1 MATGG
6 ASSDDEIVEG
16 LQKLKVKDKPKDIIT
31 VACWN
36 VMGKASADHRKK
48 VVSYNFKDHKLGLQA
63 DIISLQEVP
72 VQYPG
77 RTFTKYVP
85 VNFADYR
92 YMKCVKNLVLLNTMW
107 SYTKKDKFEPLDT
120 NRGLKNAFLLM
131 EVKRKTY
138 EAINRGGDEIKK
150 KAIKEKLNDDWKKR
164 MLAELKVGDLKD
176 ICTHHPTAVNQC
188 INEVLKEC
196 AQCSRVAEFDELL
209 SCYKAPK
216 EAETKSPKTLLE
228 RRVAMTLLRKK
239 PISPASTT
247 SNNVL
252 ILVISIH
259 SYGGTK
265 SGKKSQERFNCLFF
279 DFLEKLSVL
288 NINIPVLIA
297 GDFNQD
303 ICRTTSLTQ
312 FLSPSRYVIHEY
324 SLAKLR
330 RSLPC
335 IDFILLRHAEPPQFN
350 LSEVKAIDFTV
361 PSEVEKDLKGHE
373 KMDKYRSITNHS
385 PLTSTLELL

>member
-6 ASSDDEIVEG
+6 TSSDDEIIEV
-16 LQKLKVKDKPKDIIT
+16 LQKLKVEDKCKDIIT

-36 VMGKASADHRKK
+36 IMGKARADQRKK
-48 VVSYNFKDHKLGLQA
+48 VVSHNFMNHKLGLQA
-63 DIISLQEVP
+63 DIICLQEVP
-72 VQYPG
+72 VQCSG

-85 VNFADYR
+85 VNFPDYG
-92 YMKCVKNLVLLNTMW
+92 YEECEEPGSAKYNVVLH
-107 SYTKKDKFEPLDT
+107 KKEKFETLDT
-120 NRGLKNAFLLM
+120 ESRLKNAFLLI

-138 EAINRGGDEIKK
+138 EAINRGGDEIKT
-150 KAIKEKLNDDWKKR
+150 KAINEKLNDDWKKR

-176 ICTHHPTAVNQC
+176 ICTKQEIAVKQC
-188 INEVLKEC
+188 IDEVLKEC
-196 AQCSRVAEFDELL
+196 ARCSHVAEFDELL
-209 SCYKAPK
+209 SRYKAPK

-239 PISPASTT
+239 PISCAPTT
-247 SNNVL
+247 SHNIL
-252 ILVISIH
+252 LLVISIH

-279 DFLEKLSVL
+279 DFLEKLSML

-303 ICRTTSLTQ
+303 ICSTPSLAQ
-312 FLSPSRYVIHEY
+312 FLSTSRYVIHQY

-330 RSLPC
+330 CSLPR

-361 PSEVEKDLKGHE
+361 PPEVEKDLKGHE

>member
-6 ASSDDEIVEG
+6 ASSDDEITEG
-16 LQKLKVKDKPKDIIT
+16 LQKLKVEDKPKVIIT

-36 VMGKASADHRKK
+36 IMGEARSDQRKK
-48 VVSYNFKDHKLGLQA
+48 VVSCNFKDHKLGLQA
-63 DIISLQEVP
+63 DIICLQEVP
-72 VQYPG
+72 VQCSG
-77 RTFTKYVP
+77 RTFPKYVP
-85 VNFADYR
+85 VNFADYG
-92 YMKCVKNLVLLNTMW
+92 YEECEEPGSAKYNVVLH
-107 SYTKKDKFEPLDT
+107 KKEKFETLGIES
-120 NRGLKNAFLLM
+120 GLKNAFLLM

-138 EAINRGGDEIKK
+138 EAINRGGDEIKT
-150 KAIKEKLNDDWKKR
+150 KAIKKKLNDDWKKR
-164 MLAELKVGDLKD
+164 MVAELKVGELED

-209 SCYKAPK
+209 SRYKAPK

-247 SNNVL
+247 SHNVL

-312 FLSPSRYVIHEY
+312 FLSPSRYVIHQY
-324 SLAKLR
+324 SLAALR
-330 RSLPC
+330 CSLPR